1 MFNDYAMAAPTK
13 VEEIKPLTGRDW
25 AIIILYL
32 ALLTAALT
40 TETLFL
46 PAAWGTGGINVGPSG
61 GLLLA
66 MPLPWTVAMIML
78 FLIERNILRID
89 KQRFALIYIA
99 TMIATWYSV
108 FKGFYTTPAA
118 LFNIRVATAETH
130 GYALPM
136 IWMPS
141 ADAVRGMFYR
151 GSLNNLFSVYASEW
165 APVIATYI
173 FWYITAAAFLLG
185 WAAVFRR
192 LWVEIEVLPFPHA
205 QGWLI
210 AEAAYQPGPTR
221 FKKFLKIAFLLG
233 LLFYVP
239 YMIYSAYPG
248 LPDFYG
254 WLTNPLF
261 LSWSTGQYQL
271 TPAYP
276 AVAQSVAAPIIIS
289 TDPLRY
295 AFFFLVPLDALFSL
309 WFAGIVFT
317 VILPQ
322 ILAYFGYYT
331 GIFSDTGG
339 WSKWWMIYYGPPFYW
354 EVVSAGMALGILVF
368 MILVNWRYLWG
379 TIKAAIS
386 GGGPGVAPGEVS
398 YRLAYVLIALGAVGL
413 ILLFIASNVEPQD
426 AVLGL
431 LIIWLQVV
439 VLTRA
444 RAYTANITFL
454 RGAYYWKPF
463 VGNTFPPAPQYPAGK
478 LFIISH
484 TCRWGTGC
492 DTFDPYYSTF
502 AGAMDSFKVAQM
514 AGVRADT
521 VYKLLIIGAILSA
534 IIVIPLTFIE
544 LHAWGFMELPVAK
557 EWDYFWDGDA
567 GFYNPRLSIASI
579 YGLAGFLLTGALIFL
594 RMRFPWWPL
603 EPLGFMLGLHDFYP
617 WHIGTFTPLIVWIVK
632 YILLKVGGRKAYEEV
647 GVPVAIG
654 IIAGEIA
661 GIVVVSVINIGRF
674 MVFGRY

>member
-1 MFNDYAMAAPTK
+1 MATSAR
-13 VEEIKPLTGRDW
+13 VEEVKPLTAKHWG
-25 AIIILYL
+25 IVILYL
-32 ALLTAALT
+32 ALLTAAMT

-66 MPLPWTVAMIML
+66 IGLPWAFAMIML
-78 FLIERNILRID
+78 FLMEKNIIKID
-89 KQRFALIYIA
+89 KQMFCLLFIA
-99 TMIATWYSV
+99 TGITTWYSV

-141 ADAVRGMFYR
+141 ADAVRGMFYKN
-151 GSLNNLFSVYASEW
+151 SLHNLFSVYASEW
-165 APVIATYI
+165 MPVIATYVY
-173 FWYITAAAFLLG
+173 WYIVTAAFFLG

-210 AEAAYQPGPTR
+210 AEAAYQPGQTR
-221 FKKFLKIAFLLG
+221 FKKFLKISFLIG

-271 TPAYP
+271 TNAYP
-276 AVAQSVAAPIIIS
+276 AIAQNVAAPIILS

-295 AFFFLVPLDALFSL
+295 AFFFLVPLDALFSM
-309 WFAGIVFT
+309 WVGGIIFT
-317 VILPQ
+317 MLVPQ
-322 ILAYFGYYT
+322 VLSYFGYYT
-331 GIFSDTGG
+331 GIYAAGI
-339 WSKWWMIYYGPPFYW
+339 WSKWWMIYYGEPFYW
-354 EVVSAGMALGILVF
+354 EVISAGMALGILVF
-368 MILVNWRYLWG
+368 MILVNWKYFAG
-379 TIKAAIS
+379 TLKGLA
-386 GGGPGVAPGEVS
+386 GGGSAAPGEVS
-398 YRLAYVLIALGAVGL
+398 YRLAYLLIAVGAIGL
-413 ILLFIASNVEPQD
+413 IVLFIMSNVEPQD

-431 LIIWLQVV
+431 LIIMMQVI

-454 RGAYYWKPF
+454 RGAYFWKPF
-463 VGNTFPPAPQYPAGK
+463 VGDTLPAAPQYPAGK

-492 DTFDPYYSTF
+492 DTFGPYYSTM
-502 AGAMDSFKVAQM
+502 AGAMDSFKVAQI
-514 AGVRADT
+514 AGVKPDT
-521 VYKLLIIGAILSA
+521 VFKLLLIGSIISA

-567 GFYNPRLSIASI
+567 GFYNPRPSIASI
-579 YGLAGFLLTGALIFL
+579 YGLTGFLLTGALIFL

-617 WHIGTFTPLIVWIVK
+617 WHVGTFTPLIVWIAK
-632 YILLKVGGRKAYEEV
+632 YALLKVGGRKAYEEV

-654 IIAGEIA
+654 IIAGEML
-661 GIVVVSVINIGRF
+661 GIVIVSLINIARF
-674 MVFGRY
+674 MVFGAY